1 MKQELPK
8 SGYMVLVAN
17 NANSMNNGLYIMAR
31 FEKGRAVLG
40 RGTQLVAP
48 TIFLNRKTAEA
59 AIKRE
64 KTCLQLE
71 SSRWR
76 EDVEY
81 MRKRGLFW
89 RYHGLK
95 KVMNAQSHG
104 CLCGTRRPMFKIQ
117 TVNIA
122 KWKELFKEYDFI
134 PRGNRLVERRKEDK
148 AKEKEEKK

>member
-1 MKQELPK
+1 MKNNIPK

-17 NANSMNNGLYIMAR
+17 NAKAMNHDLYIMAR

-40 RGTQLVAP
+40 CGTKLVAP

-64 KTCLQLE
+64 KTCLHLE

-81 MRKRGLFW
+81 MRKRGLFR
-89 RYHGLK
+89 RYHGLLES
-95 KVMNAQSHG
+95 MNAQPDG
-104 CLCGTRRPMFKIQ
+104 CLCGTRRPMFKIRR
-117 TVNIA
+117 VNIE
-122 KWKELFKEYDFI
+122 KWKELFNGYDFVVK
-134 PRGNRLVERRKEDK
+134 GDRLVERWKG
-148 AKEKEEKK
+148 EKES

>member
-1 MKQELPK
+1 MKNNIPK

-17 NANSMNNGLYIMAR
+17 NAKAMNHDLYIMAR

-40 RGTQLVAP
+40 RRTKLVAP

-64 KTCLQLE
+64 KTCLHLE

-81 MRKRGLFW
+81 MRKRGLFR

-95 KVMNAQSHG
+95 RLMNAQPHG
-104 CLCGTRRPMFKIQ
+104 CLCGTRRPIFKIR
-117 TVNIA
+117 TVNIE
-122 KWKELFKEYDFI
+122 KWKELLNGYDFVVK
-134 PRGNRLVERRKEDK
+134 GDRLVERWKG
-148 AKEKEEKK
+148 EKES

>member
-1 MKQELPK
+1 MKNNIPK

-17 NANSMNNGLYIMAR
+17 NAKAMNHDLYIMAR

-40 RGTQLVAP
+40 RGTKLVAP

-64 KTCLQLE
+64 KTCLHLE

-81 MRKRGLFW
+81 MRKRGLFR

-95 KVMNAQSHG
+95 RLMNAQLHG
-104 CLCGTRRPMFKIQ
+104 CLCGTRRPIFKIR
-117 TVNIA
+117 TVNIE
-122 KWKELFKEYDFI
+122 KWKELLNGYDFVVK
-134 PRGNRLVERRKEDK
+134 GDRLVERWKG
-148 AKEKEEKK
+148 EKES

>member
-1 MKQELPK
+1 MKNNIPK

-17 NANSMNNGLYIMAR
+17 NAKAMNHYLYIMAR

-40 RGTQLVAP
+40 RGKRLVVP

-64 KTCLQLE
+64 KTCLHLE

-81 MRKRGLFW
+81 MRKRGLFR
-89 RYHGLK
+89 RYHGLLE
-95 KVMNAQSHG
+95 VMNAQPDG
-104 CLCGTRRPMFKIQ
+104 CLCGTRRPMFKIRR
-117 TVNIA
+117 VNIE
-122 KWKELFKEYDFI
+122 KWKELLNGYDFVVK
-134 PRGNRLVERRKEDK
+134 RDRLVERWKG
-148 AKEKEEKK
+148 EKES